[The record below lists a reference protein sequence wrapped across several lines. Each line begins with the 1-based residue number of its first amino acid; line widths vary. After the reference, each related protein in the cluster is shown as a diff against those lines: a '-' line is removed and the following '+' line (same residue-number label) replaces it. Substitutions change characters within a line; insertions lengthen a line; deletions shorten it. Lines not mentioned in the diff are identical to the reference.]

1 MSTTDSGAVTTAI
14 LSGIT
19 ESARAGLKGFD
30 ANTPISASTAAAFY
44 AKGYRFCVRYVGRTA
59 MASYDLTSTEAKTIL
74 GAGLALMVVQ
84 HVLNPGWSPTE
95 SLGEEYGANAAR
107 FARQIGVSPGVNLW
121 CDLECVATGTAASDV
136 IAYCNAWAAQ
146 VAGSGYV
153 PGLYV
158 GYQPGLS
165 ASQLYY
171 DLKFDHYWGAYNLDG
186 DEIPSTRGL
195 LLRQKVGTGGTIGGV
210 STESYDDD
218 VTMTDALGGNA
229 VWLTLNPQ

>member
-1 MSTTDSGAVTTAI
+1 MSTTGSSATTVT

-19 ESARAGLKGFD
+19 EHARTGLKGFD
-30 ANTPISASTAAAFY
+30 ANTPVSASTAAAFY
-44 AKGYRFCVRYVGRTA
+44 AKGYRFCVRYVGRTT
-59 MASYDLTSTEAKTIL
+59 MASYDLTSAEAKTIL
-74 GAGLALMVVQ
+74 EAGLALMVVQ

-107 FARQIGVSPGVNLW
+107 FAKQVGVPAGVNLW

-146 VAGSGYV
+146 VAASGYV

-158 GYQPGLS
+158 GYQPGLT

-171 DLKFDHYWGAYNLDG
+171 DLKFDHYWGAYNIDG
-186 DEIPSTRGL
+186 DEIPASRGL
-195 LLRQKVGTGGTIGGV
+195 MLQQKVGSGGTIGGV

-218 VTMTDALGGNA
+218 VTMTDKLGGSA
-229 VWLTLNPQ
+229 AWLTLNPQ